1 MALKTA
7 INGFGRI
14 GRMVFRAGLNNPDIE
29 FAAINDLTD
38 PSTLAHLLKYDSVHG
53 SLKAEVSS
61 TDHSIIVNGK
71 EIEIHTERNPAS
83 LPWDS
88 LGIETVFECT
98 GLFRDREKASGHI
111 TAGAK
116 KVIISAPGKDPDIT
130 IVMGVNQHEYDAGK
144 HHIVSNASCTTNCL
158 APVCKVLLDN
168 FGIEKGLMTT
178 THSYTGDQRL
188 LDFPHKDLRRAR
200 AAALSMIPTT
210 TGAAKAVALVL
221 PQLKGKLNGMAIR
234 VPTPNVSV
242 VDLVVQLTKTATAE
256 EINGA
261 MKKCCGK

>member
-88 LGIETVFECT
+88 LGIETVFRMH
-98 GLFRDREKASGHI
+98 GSFQRQGKSLRSHHGRRKKSDYFRSRERSR
-111 TAGAK
+111 
-116 KVIISAPGKDPDIT
+116 
-130 IVMGVNQHEYDAGK
+130 
-144 HHIVSNASCTTNCL
+144 HH
-158 APVCKVLLDN
+158 
-168 FGIEKGLMTT
+168 
-178 THSYTGDQRL
+178 HSDGGQSER
-188 LDFPHKDLRRAR
+188 
-200 AAALSMIPTT
+200 I
-210 TGAAKAVALVL
+210 
-221 PQLKGKLNGMAIR
+221 
-234 VPTPNVSV
+234 
-242 VDLVVQLTKTATAE
+242 
-256 EINGA
+256 
-261 MKKCCGK
+261 